1 MSARL
6 IVTIDGPAGVGKT
19 TMAKKTAGALGIAY
33 LDTGAMFR
41 TLALR
46 LGRGIENS
54 GEKEIRTRAEEL
66 SFSLEGVGEKTAL
79 VCNGQVVG
87 REIRTEEV
95 GQMASRIA
103 ALPVIR
109 DILKEAQR
117 AMGKS
122 TDLVVEGR
130 DMGTVIFPKAACKFF
145 LDAAPRVRAERRKAD
160 LEAMGATVDLD
171 ELEAQIVERDRRD
184 RTRKV
189 APLKPAED
197 ATVIDTSFMT
207 REEVLSTI
215 LKAVSRSD
223 RAKKAFAQGA
233 YLGHFLERVR
243 EARPL
248 VHFIT
253 NFVTVNDCAN
263 ITLATGASP
272 IMADAPEEMAEVTS
286 ICDALVIN
294 MGTLNARTAAS
305 MVAAGKAAS
314 KAGHVVVFDPVG
326 AGVSAL
332 RNETAH
338 NILQEVRPTL
348 IRGNLSEIRYLALGL
363 GGSHGVDAA
372 QGDSVTI
379 DNIHTHA
386 DMILHF
392 ARRQQCVVVAS
403 GPIDIV
409 SDGRK
414 VFCVHN
420 GCSFMGRITGT
431 GCMASGVLA
440 AFAAAGRDRL
450 FEAAVAAT
458 VCMGV
463 AGEMAARRLKKG
475 EGTGSFR
482 TYLLD
487 AVSCLKPREL
497 DRQARLECLAPEKGG
512 EGNVD

>member
-1 MSARL
+1 MSAK
-6 IVTIDGPAGVGKT
+6 IVKKKTVKTAAKDIKPSEKGKKTSVSLFDDTPAEIKKQPKARVKAPPVKKGSP
-19 TMAKKTAGALGIAY
+19 AKKPLKKSAAVKKTVHKSETNKKRNGDNILHGGGADTAG
-33 LDTGAMFR
+33 
-41 TLALR
+41 
-46 LGRGIENS
+46 NS
-54 GEKEIRTRAEEL
+54 DNRSKRKVHTQSDKQSERSVKRQPD
-66 SFSLEGVGEKTAL
+66 SLEKSE
-79 VCNGQVVG
+79 
-87 REIRTEEV
+87 
-95 GQMASRIA
+95 
-103 ALPVIR
+103 
-109 DILKEAQR
+109 R
-117 AMGKS
+117 A
-122 TDLVVEGR
+122 V
-130 DMGTVIFPKAACKFF
+130 
-145 LDAAPRVRAERRKAD
+145 
-160 LEAMGATVDLD
+160 
-171 ELEAQIVERDRRD
+171 
-184 RTRKV
+184 
-189 APLKPAED
+189 
-197 ATVIDTSFMT
+197 
-207 REEVLSTI
+207 
-215 LKAVSRSD
+215 KAVDKPEKDKSRD
-223 RAKKAFAQGA
+223 NRKPVK
-233 YLGHFLERVR
+233 
-243 EARPL
+243 
-248 VHFIT
+248 
-253 NFVTVNDCAN
+253 
-263 ITLATGASP
+263 
-272 IMADAPEEMAEVTS
+272 
-286 ICDALVIN
+286 
-294 MGTLNARTAAS
+294 
-305 MVAAGKAAS
+305 AAGKAAS
-314 KAGHVVVFDPVG
+314 KAGHVIVFDPVG

-372 QGDSVTI
+372 KGDSVTI

-458 VCMGV
+458 LCMGV

>member
-54 GEKEIRTRAEEL
+54 GEEEIRTRAEEL

-463 AGEMAARRLKKG
+463 AGEVAARRLKKG

>member
-54 GEKEIRTRAEEL
+54 GEEEIRTRAEEL